1 MYSSMNRKIV
11 IIGGLVVLA
20 GLIFTA
26 SCSSQRKLAAIK
38 SGDPAAS
45 LVLGKDVYIPEVK
58 EAKTLRDTL
67 RIKDDD
73 GRELLLMK
81 AIRDEAT
88 GDMVATETLEAAR
101 VTARFRNIAERHGK
115 VDLAFQII
123 VPAAMRDSKWQL
135 RFYPDMYMLGDV
147 ERLEPVMITGNAYRK
162 AQLRGYQQYNRFLS
176 RIVSDTTR
184 FVNVKALE
192 IFLRRNIPQLY
203 AFKTD
208 STYVSDEQFY
218 TMYGVSEQE
227 AVEHYT
233 NKIARS
239 LNERRKR
246 RMDEM
251 YRKYVRVPIVT
262 EGIRLDTVMVSKN
275 GDFIYNYVQTIAT
288 RPRLRKVDIVLSGDI
303 YESDKRLY
311 AIPESSPLT
320 FYISSVSGLADR
332 TEHYMTKVIERHA
345 DANTTSRIDFQ
356 VGRSNIDLSLGE
368 NRRELGRI
376 RRTLAALLENDTFLM
391 DSIIVTASASP
402 EGRESLNWR
411 LSRSRSESIS
421 RYLDDQIRVLQD
433 SIDRAQGYRYDEAG
447 RRIRA
452 EHVRIPFISRY
463 RGENWDRL
471 DVLVDE
477 DTYLTEGDKSR
488 YALLA
493 RVPDLD
499 GREALLGRERFYP
512 YLRDQLYPRL
522 RTVAFDFHLH
532 RKDMVKDT
540 IHTTVL
546 DSTYM
551 RGVRALLNMDY
562 DGALALLR
570 PYDDFNTAIAYMGLD
585 RNQSAMAILSR
596 LKPTA
601 AVNYLM
607 AILYARQGDEQ
618 EAVDRFL
625 RACRQ
630 EPSYVHRGNLDPE
643 ISHLIKAYKLN
654 GYDGDELPP
663 AE

>member
-11 IIGGLVVLA
+11 IIRGLVALTGLA
-20 GLIFTA
+20 LTA

-38 SGDPAAS
+38 SGDPSAS
-45 LVLGKDVYIPEVK
+45 IVLGKDVYVPEVK

-73 GRELLLMK
+73 GREFLLMK
-81 AIRDEAT
+81 AIRDEAS
-88 GDMVATETLEAAR
+88 GDMVATETLDAAR

-115 VDLAFQII
+115 LDLAFQII
-123 VPAAMRDSKWQL
+123 VPAAMQDSKWQL
-135 RFYPDMYMLGDV
+135 RFYPDMYILGDV
-147 ERLEPVMITGNAYRK
+147 ERLDPVLITGNSYDK
-162 AQLRGYQQYNRFLS
+162 ARLRGYQQYNRLLS

-184 FVNVKALE
+184 FVNMRALE
-192 IFLRRNIPQLY
+192 IFLRRNIPQIY

-218 TMYGVSEQE
+218 SMYGVSEQE

-233 NKIARS
+233 RKIARS
-239 LNERRKR
+239 LNDRRKR
-246 RMDEM
+246 KLDEM
-251 YRKYVRVPIVT
+251 YRKYVRVFT
-262 EGIRLDTVMVSKN
+262 ESIRLDTVMVGKN
-275 GDFIYNYVQTIAT
+275 GDFIYNYVQTIST
-288 RPRLRKVDIVLSGDI
+288 RPRLRKVDITLSGEI
-303 YESDKRLY
+303 YEAGDKLY
-311 AIPESSPLT
+311 DIPEGSPLT
-320 FYISSVSGLADR
+320 FYISSVSGLADQ

-345 DANTTSRIDFQ
+345 DASTTSRIDFR
-356 VGRSNIDLSLGE
+356 VGKSDIDLEMGD

-488 YALLA
+488 YSLLA

-607 AILYARQGDEQ
+607 AILHARQGDEQ
-618 EAVDRFL
+618 EAVERFL

>member
-1 MYSSMNRKIV
+1 MKPKYYLL
-11 IIGGLVVLA
+11 IGALA
-20 GLIFTA
+20 ALALAA

-38 SGDPAAS
+38 RGNPAAS
-45 LVLGKDVYIPEVK
+45 LVLGKDVYVPEVK
-58 EAKTLRDTL
+58 EAKVLRDTL

-81 AIRDEAT
+81 AIRDEET
-88 GDMVATETLEAAR
+88 GDMVATETLDAAKI
-101 VTARFRNIAERHGK
+101 TARFRNIAERHGQ
-115 VDLAFQII
+115 VDLSFAII
-123 VPAAMRDSKWQL
+123 VPGAMQDSKWQL

-147 ERLEPVMITGNAYRK
+147 ERLEPVIITGNAYRK

-176 RIVSDTTR
+176 RIISDTTR

-208 STYVSDEQFY
+208 STYVSDEHFY
-218 TMYGVSEQE
+218 TIYGVSEQE

-233 NKIARS
+233 NKIARRM
-239 LNERRKR
+239 NERRKNR
-246 RMDEM
+246 LDEV
-251 YRKYVRVPIVT
+251 YRKYVKVPIVT
-262 EGIRLDTVMVSKN
+262 EGIRLDTVMVGEN

-303 YESDKRLY
+303 YESDRKLY

-332 TEHYMTKVIERHA
+332 TEHYMTKIIERHA
-345 DANTTSRIDFQ
+345 DANMTSRIDFQ
-356 VGRSNIDLSLGE
+356 VGKSNIDLNLGD

-376 RRTLAALLENDTFLM
+376 RRTLTALLENEEFLL

-402 EGRESLNWR
+402 EGSESLNWR

-421 RYLDDQIRVLQD
+421 RYLDDQIKVLWD
-433 SIDRAQGYRYDEAG
+433 SLDRRNGLRFNAAG
-447 RRIRA
+447 HRIKA
-452 EHVRIPFISRY
+452 VPPRIPFISRY
-463 RGENWDRL
+463 KGENWDRL

-477 DTYLTEGDKSR
+477 DDYLTEGDKSR
-488 YALLA
+488 YELLG
-493 RVPDLD
+493 RVPGLD
-499 GREALLGRERFYP
+499 DREALLGRERFYQ
-512 YLRDQLYPRL
+512 YLRDRLYPRL

-551 RGVRALLNMDY
+551 RGVRALTNMDY

-570 PYDDFNTAIAYMGLD
+570 PYDDYNTAIAYMGLD

-601 AVNYLM
+601 SVNYLL

-618 EAVDRFL
+618 EAVRRYL
-625 RACRQ
+625 TACRQ

-643 ISHLIKAYKLN
+643 ISRLIKAYRLN
-654 GYDGDELPP
+654 GDAGEAVPP
-663 AE
+663 DL

>member
-1 MYSSMNRKIV
+1 MKPKILL
-11 IIGGLVVLA
+11 IGALAALALVP
-20 GLIFTA
+20 

-38 SGDPAAS
+38 RGNPSAS
-45 LVLGKDVYIPEVK
+45 LVLGKDMYVPEIK
-58 EAKTLRDTL
+58 EARVLRDTL

-81 AIRDEAT
+81 AIRDEET
-88 GDMVATETLEAAR
+88 GDMVATETLDAAKI
-101 VTARFRNIAERHGK
+101 TARFRNIAERHGQ
-115 VDLAFQII
+115 VDLSFAII
-123 VPAAMRDSKWQL
+123 VPGAMQDSKWQL

-147 ERLEPVMITGNAYRK
+147 ERLEPVIITGNSYRK

-176 RIVSDTTR
+176 RIISDTTR

-208 STYVSDEQFY
+208 STYVSDEHFY
-218 TMYGVSEQE
+218 TIYGVSEQE

-239 LNERRKR
+239 LNNRRKDR
-246 RMDEM
+246 LDEM
-251 YRKYVRVPIVT
+251 YRKYVKVPIVT
-262 EGIRLDTVMVSKN
+262 EGIRLDTVMVGEN

-303 YESDKRLY
+303 YESDRKLY

-332 TEHYMTKVIERHA
+332 TEHYMTKIIERHA
-345 DANTTSRIDFQ
+345 DANTTSRIDFR
-356 VGRSNIDLSLGE
+356 VGKSNIDLDLGD

-376 RRTLAALLENDTFLM
+376 RRTLTALLENETFLL

-402 EGRESLNWR
+402 EGSESLNWR

-421 RYLDDQIRVLQD
+421 KYLDEQIKVLWD
-433 SIDRAQGYRYDEAG
+433 SLDRRNGLRFDEAG
-447 RRIRA
+447 HRIKPTP
-452 EHVRIPFISRY
+452 VRIPFISRY

-477 DTYLTEGDKSR
+477 DDYLTEGDKSR
-488 YALLA
+488 YELLA

-499 GREALLGRERFYP
+499 GREALLGRERFYS
-512 YLRDQLYPRL
+512 YLREKLYPRL

-551 RGVRALLNMDY
+551 RGVRALTNMDY
-562 DGALALLR
+562 DGALALLQ
-570 PYDDFNTAIAYMGLD
+570 PYEDYNTAIAYMGLD
-585 RNQSAMAILSR
+585 RNLNAMAILSR

-601 AVNYLM
+601 SVNYLM
-607 AILYARQGDEQ
+607 AILYARQGDEE
-618 EAVDRFL
+618 EAVRRYL
-625 RACRQ
+625 SACRQ

-643 ISHLIKAYKLN
+643 ISHLIKAYRLN
-654 GYDGDELPP
+654 GDDGEDVPP
-663 AE
+663 DM

>member
-11 IIGGLVVLA
+11 IIRGLVALTGLA
-20 GLIFTA
+20 LTA

-38 SGDPAAS
+38 SGDPSAS
-45 LVLGKDVYIPEVK
+45 IVLGKDVYVPEVK

-73 GRELLLMK
+73 GREFLLMK
-81 AIRDEAT
+81 AIRDEAS
-88 GDMVATETLEAAR
+88 GDMVATETLDAAR

-115 VDLAFQII
+115 LDLAFQII
-123 VPAAMRDSKWQL
+123 VPAAMQDSKWQL
-135 RFYPDMYMLGDV
+135 RFYPDMYILGDV
-147 ERLEPVMITGNAYRK
+147 ERLDPVLITGNSYDK
-162 AQLRGYQQYNRFLS
+162 ARLRGYQQYNRLLS

-184 FVNVKALE
+184 FVNMRALE
-192 IFLRRNIPQLY
+192 IFLRRNIPQIY

-218 TMYGVSEQE
+218 SMYGVSEQE

-233 NKIARS
+233 RKIARS
-239 LNERRKR
+239 LNDRRKR
-246 RMDEM
+246 KLDEM
-251 YRKYVRVPIVT
+251 YRKYVRVFT
-262 EGIRLDTVMVSKN
+262 ESIRLDTVMVGKN
-275 GDFIYNYVQTIAT
+275 GDFIYNYVQTIST
-288 RPRLRKVDIVLSGDI
+288 RPRLRKVDITLSGEI
-303 YESDKRLY
+303 YEAGDKLY
-311 AIPESSPLT
+311 DIPEGSPLT
-320 FYISSVSGLADR
+320 FYISSVSGLADQ

-345 DANTTSRIDFQ
+345 DASTTSRIDFR
-356 VGRSNIDLSLGE
+356 VGKSDIDLEMGD

-376 RRTLAALLENDTFLM
+376 RRTLSTLLENETFLL

-471 DVLVDE
+471 SFLVDE

-488 YALLA
+488 YDLLG

-499 GREALLGRERFYP
+499 GREALLARERFYP

-607 AILYARQGDEQ
+607 AILHARQGDEQ

>member
-11 IIGGLVVLA
+11 IIRGLVALTGLA
-20 GLIFTA
+20 LTA

-38 SGDPAAS
+38 SGDPSAS
-45 LVLGKDVYIPEVK
+45 IVLGKDVYVPEVK

-73 GRELLLMK
+73 GREFLLMK
-81 AIRDEAT
+81 AIRDEAS
-88 GDMVATETLEAAR
+88 GDMVATETLDAAR

-115 VDLAFQII
+115 LDLAFQII
-123 VPAAMRDSKWQL
+123 VPAAMQDSKWQL
-135 RFYPDMYMLGDV
+135 RFYPDMYILGDV
-147 ERLEPVMITGNAYRK
+147 ERLDPVLITGNSYDK
-162 AQLRGYQQYNRFLS
+162 ARLRGYQQYNRLLS

-184 FVNVKALE
+184 FVNMRALE
-192 IFLRRNIPQLY
+192 IFLRRNIPQIY

-218 TMYGVSEQE
+218 SMYGVSEQE

-233 NKIARS
+233 RKIARS
-239 LNERRKR
+239 LNDRRKR
-246 RMDEM
+246 KLDEM
-251 YRKYVRVPIVT
+251 YRKYVRVFT
-262 EGIRLDTVMVSKN
+262 ESIRLDTVMVGKN
-275 GDFIYNYVQTIAT
+275 GDFIYNYVQTIST
-288 RPRLRKVDIVLSGDI
+288 RPRLRKVDITLSGEI
-303 YESDKRLY
+303 YEAGDKLY
-311 AIPESSPLT
+311 DIPEGSPLT
-320 FYISSVSGLADR
+320 FYISSVSGLADQ

-345 DANTTSRIDFQ
+345 DASTTSRIDFR
-356 VGRSNIDLSLGE
+356 VGKSDIDLEMGD

-570 PYDDFNTAIAYMGLD
+570 PYDDYNTAIAYMGLD

-607 AILYARQGDEQ
+607 AILHARQGDEQ

>member
-1 MYSSMNRKIV
+1 MKPKHYL
-11 IIGGLVVLA
+11 IIGALA
-20 GLIFTA
+20 ALALAA

-38 SGDPAAS
+38 RGNPAAS
-45 LVLGKDVYIPEVK
+45 LVLGKDMYVPEIK
-58 EAKTLRDTL
+58 EAKVLRDTL

-81 AIRDEAT
+81 AIKDEET
-88 GDMVATETLEAAR
+88 GDMVATETLDAAKI
-101 VTARFRNIAERHGK
+101 TAKFRNIAERHGK
-115 VDLAFQII
+115 VDLSFAII
-123 VPAAMRDSKWQL
+123 VPGAMQDSKWQL

-147 ERLEPVMITGNAYRK
+147 ERLEPVIITGNAYRK

-208 STYVSDEQFY
+208 SSYVSDEHFY
-218 TMYGVSEQE
+218 TIYGVSEQQ

-233 NKIARS
+233 NKIARN
-239 LNERRKR
+239 LNNRRKDR
-246 RMDEM
+246 LDEM
-251 YRKYVRVPIVT
+251 YRKYVKVPIVT
-262 EGIRLDTVMVSKN
+262 EGIRLDTVMVGEN

-303 YESDKRLY
+303 YESDRKLY

-320 FYISSVSGLADR
+320 FYISSVSGLADQ
-332 TEHYMTKVIERHA
+332 TEHYMTKIIERHA
-345 DANTTSRIDFQ
+345 DASTTSRIDFQ
-356 VGRSNIDLSLGE
+356 VGKSNIDLNLGD

-376 RRTLAALLENDTFLM
+376 RRTLSALLENDTFLL

-402 EGRESLNWR
+402 EGGENLNWK
-411 LSRSRSESIS
+411 LSRSRSVAIAK
-421 RYLDDQIRVLQD
+421 YLDEQIKVLWD
-433 SIDRAQGYRYDEAG
+433 SLDRRNGLRFDEAG
-447 RRIRA
+447 RRIKPTP
-452 EHVRIPFISRY
+452 VRIPFVSRY
-463 RGENWDRL
+463 KGENWDRL
-471 DVLVDE
+471 DILVDE
-477 DTYLTEGDKSR
+477 DDYLTEGDKSR
-488 YALLA
+488 YELLR

-499 GREALLGRERFYP
+499 GREALLGRERFYS
-512 YLRDQLYPRL
+512 YLRERLYPRL

-551 RGVRALLNMDY
+551 RGVRALTNMDY
-562 DGALALLR
+562 DGALALLQ
-570 PYDDFNTAIAYMGLD
+570 PYDDYNTAIAYMGLD

-601 AVNYLM
+601 RVNYLL
-607 AILYARQGDEQ
+607 AILYARQGDEE
-618 EAVDRFL
+618 EAVRHYL
-625 RACRQ
+625 TSCRQ
-630 EPSYVHRGNLDPE
+630 EPTYVHRGNLDPE
-643 ISHLIKAYKLN
+643 IAHLIKAYRLN
-654 GYDGDELPP
+654 GDDAADVPP
-663 AE
+663 DL

>member
-11 IIGGLVVLA
+11 IIRGLVALTGLA
-20 GLIFTA
+20 LTA

-38 SGDPAAS
+38 SGDPSAS
-45 LVLGKDVYIPEVK
+45 IVLGKDVYVPEVK

-73 GRELLLMK
+73 GREFLLMK
-81 AIRDEAT
+81 AIRDEAS
-88 GDMVATETLEAAR
+88 GDMVATETLDAAR

-115 VDLAFQII
+115 LDLAFQII
-123 VPAAMRDSKWQL
+123 VPAAMQDSKWQL
-135 RFYPDMYMLGDV
+135 RFYPDMYILGDV
-147 ERLEPVMITGNAYRK
+147 ERLDPVLITGNSYDK
-162 AQLRGYQQYNRFLS
+162 ARLRGYQQYNRLLS

-184 FVNVKALE
+184 FVNMRALE
-192 IFLRRNIPQLY
+192 IFLRRNIPQIY

-218 TMYGVSEQE
+218 SMYGVSEQE

-233 NKIARS
+233 RKIARS
-239 LNERRKR
+239 LNDRRKR
-246 RMDEM
+246 KLDEM
-251 YRKYVRVPIVT
+251 YRKYVRVFT
-262 EGIRLDTVMVSKN
+262 ESIRLDTVMVGKN
-275 GDFIYNYVQTIAT
+275 GDFIYNYVQTIST
-288 RPRLRKVDIVLSGDI
+288 RPRLRKVDITLSGEI
-303 YESDKRLY
+303 YEAGDKLY
-311 AIPESSPLT
+311 DIPEGSPLT
-320 FYISSVSGLADR
+320 FYISSVSGLSDQ

-345 DANTTSRIDFQ
+345 DASTTSRIDFR
-356 VGRSNIDLSLGE
+356 VGKSDIDLEMGD

-570 PYDDFNTAIAYMGLD
+570 HYDDFNTAIAYMGLD

-607 AILYARQGDEQ
+607 AILHARQGDEQ

>member
-1 MYSSMNRKIV
+1 MKPKYLL
-11 IIGGLVVLA
+11 IGALAALALV
-20 GLIFTA
+20 A

-38 SGDPAAS
+38 RGNPAAS
-45 LVLGKDVYIPEVK
+45 LVLGRDTYVPEIK
-58 EAKTLRDTL
+58 EAKVLRDTL

-81 AIRDEAT
+81 AIRDEES
-88 GDMVATETLEAAR
+88 GDMVATETLDAAKI
-101 VTARFRNIAERHGK
+101 TARFRNIAERHGK
-115 VDLAFQII
+115 VDLSFAII
-123 VPAAMRDSKWQL
+123 VPGAMQDSKWQL

-147 ERLEPVMITGNAYRK
+147 ERLEPVIITGNSYRK

-176 RIVSDTTR
+176 RIISDTTR

-208 STYVSDEQFY
+208 STYVSDEHFY
-218 TMYGVSEQE
+218 TIYGVSEQE

-233 NKIARS
+233 NKIARRM
-239 LNERRKR
+239 NDRRKDR
-246 RMDEM
+246 LDEM
-251 YRKYVRVPIVT
+251 YRKYVKVPIVT
-262 EGIRLDTVMVSKN
+262 EGIRLDTVMVGDN
-275 GDFIYNYVQTIAT
+275 GDFIYNYIQTIVT

-303 YESDKRLY
+303 YESDRKLY

-320 FYISSVSGLADR
+320 FYISSVSGLADQ
-332 TEHYMTKVIERHA
+332 TEHYVTKIIERHA

-356 VGRSNIDLSLGE
+356 VGKSNIDLDLGD

-376 RRTLAALLENDTFLM
+376 RRTLTALLENEEFLL

-402 EGRESLNWR
+402 EGSESLNWR

-421 RYLDDQIRVLQD
+421 RYLDDQIKVLWD
-433 SIDRAQGYRYDEAG
+433 SLDRRNGLRFNAAG
-447 RRIRA
+447 HRIKA
-452 EHVRIPFISRY
+452 VPPRIPFISRY

-471 DVLVDE
+471 DYLVDQ
-477 DTYLTEGDKSR
+477 DDYLTEGDKSR
-488 YALLA
+488 YELMG

-499 GREALLGRERFYP
+499 GREALLARERFYP
-512 YLRDQLYPRL
+512 YLREKLYPRL

-551 RGVRALLNMDY
+551 RGVRALTNMDY

-585 RNQSAMAILSR
+585 RNRSAMAILSR

-601 AVNYLM
+601 SVNYLM
-607 AILYARQGDEQ
+607 AILYARQGNEQ
-618 EAVDRFL
+618 EAVIRYL
-625 RACRQ
+625 RSCRQ
-630 EPSYVHRGNLDPE
+630 DASFVHRGNLDPE
-643 ISHLIKAYKLN
+643 ISHLIKAYRLN
-654 GYDGDELPP
+654 GDDGEEVPP
-663 AE
+663 GI